1 MSSLVLVILVVL
13 VLFLTFFLIFKTK
26 SGFTINNND
35 YYQHLLDNFNN
46 IFPDN
51 NRNAGGAQFYHYIYS
66 LKEFLN
72 KEEYKNLN
80 KHYCSVSGSL
90 IKSKDSFDT
99 IIMRDLNNIEYIGN
113 YHRCCSPCLCDIY
126 KYARIEPFIINLSDG
141 DYEHMVITI
150 DDPCLKNE
158 LPEEVSSFNCINNQ
172 SENSIKTSSNKII
185 IGLFYDSELFDQM
198 NENHNNIK
206 NENME
211 KCHQRNN
218 LNNTQGG
225 MGDIFIE
232 LASP

>member
-1 MSSLVLVILVVL
+1 MFL
-13 VLFLTFFLIFKTK
+13 LFLFIVFLFFIFFKNK

-35 YYQHLLDNFNN
+35 HYQYLLDNFNK

-51 NRNAGGAQFYHYIYS
+51 NRNAGGAQFYHYIFSIKNS
-66 LKEFLN
+66 LNINLYN
-72 KEEYKNLN
+72 DLN

-90 IKSKDSFDT
+90 IKSKDSYDT
-99 IIMRDLNNIEYIGN
+99 IIMKDLNNNEYIGD

-126 KYARIEPFIINLSDG
+126 KYARIEPYIINLEDG

-150 DDPCLKNE
+150 NDPCLKNE

-172 SENSIKTSSNKII
+172 SENTIKTSSGRII
-185 IGLFYDSELFDQM
+185 IGLFYNYEQYDKNNQ
-198 NENHNNIK
+198 NHIDIK
-206 NENME
+206 NNHMNN
-211 KCHQRNN
+211 CYQRNI
-218 LNNTQGG
+218 LNNTKGG